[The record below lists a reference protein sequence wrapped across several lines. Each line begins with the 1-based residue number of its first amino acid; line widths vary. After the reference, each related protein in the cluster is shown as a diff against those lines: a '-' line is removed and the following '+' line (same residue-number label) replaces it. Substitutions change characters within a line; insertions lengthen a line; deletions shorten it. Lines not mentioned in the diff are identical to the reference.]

1 MQDLLEA
8 LASYTQR
15 HFVRV
20 DRLVRSSF
28 LLDYTLA
35 SMNVVMPE
43 EAGLSADGLE
53 PLADSESAVYVNG
66 APGHGLHS
74 QAIRADSEIQAVL
87 ANHSSPGQLEEEDEQ
102 LSDADQDGAEQ
113 NHAQTAGL
121 DAIQQKQ
128 AATAQTEGDRV
139 SLSKHKSG
147 KETRGRF
154 ESTVGSGKLK
164 RKKSKVAG

>member
-35 SMNVVMPE
+35 SMNVLMPE
-43 EAGLSADGLE
+43 EDDLPAEGQEPFADPAINGVAG
-53 PLADSESAVYVNG
+53 
-66 APGHGLHS
+66 HS
-74 QAIRADSEIQAVL
+74 LQSQRVRADTAIEAVL
-87 ANHSSPGQLEEEDEQ
+87 ANHHCPDQLDREDATV
-102 LSDADQDGAEQ
+102 SGADQEGAEPT
-113 NHAQTAGL
+113 HVQTADFDTIHL
-121 DAIQQKQ
+121 RKQ
-128 AATAQTEGDRV
+128 AAAAQTEGDKKL
-139 SLSKHKSG
+139 LSKHKSG
-147 KETRGRF
+147 KVTRRHS
-154 ESTVGSGKLK
+154 ESSIGSGKVK